1 MPATFAINQPG
12 QIQGA
17 GDPFALFL
25 KMFAGE
31 VLATFERSVATGGT
45 YLEKRVT
52 AGKSHQFPALG
63 RAQAKRYTP
72 GDNILDATNGY
83 LSQIKGDERII
94 MVDSPILSSVI
105 LDDWEEALNH
115 FETRQEYVNKLVE
128 ELVIAHDTNV
138 LSVGIAAARTN
149 LTFTHPDYVA
159 DRSVVGTYEDADS
172 IYNGLMK
179 AAEIFDQNDV
189 PMGERFCFLRPRQ
202 YHALMYKFA
211 GGVFTGGALM
221 NNDLVSG
228 GIGAFE
234 TARLTKPIA
243 GFQIRMTKN
252 LPSADKSAV
261 DDDIGGTA
269 RNDVFGS
276 NGHGYNGDFSDVRGL
291 CIQKKAVGTVSL
303 WNVDTKSEYK
313 IEAQGHLTVCR
324 MSEGHGVL
332 RPEAAVELVTA

>member
-1 MPATFAINQPG
+1 MPATYNVNRPG
-12 QIQGA
+12 QIQGS

-25 KMFAGE
+25 KMFSGE
-31 VLATFERSVATGGT
+31 VLATFERKVATAGT
-45 YLEKRVT
+45 YLEKKVT

-63 RAQAKRYTP
+63 RAQAKRHTV
-72 GDNILDATNGY
+72 GENILDPTNGY
-83 LSQIKGDERII
+83 LSQIKGDERVIL
-94 MVDSPILSSVI
+94 VDSPILSSVI
-105 LDDWEEALNH
+105 LSDWEEALNH

-159 DRSVVGTYEDADS
+159 NRSLEGAFGDADS
-172 IYNGLMK
+172 IYDGLMR
-179 AAEIFDQNDV
+179 AAEVFDQNDV
-189 PMGERFCFLRPRQ
+189 PDGDRYCFLRPRE

-211 GGVFTGGALM
+211 GGVFSPGALM
-221 NNDLVSG
+221 NGDFVQG

-234 TARLTKPIA
+234 SARITRPIA

-252 LPSADKSAV
+252 LPSTNKAAV
-261 DDDIGGTA
+261 DDDVGGTA

-276 NGHGYNGDFSDVRGL
+276 NGHGYNGDFSKVKGL
-291 CIQKKAVGTVSL
+291 CVHKKAVGTVSL
-303 WNVDTKSEYK
+303 WDVDTQAEYK

-324 MSEGHGVL
+324 ISEGHGVL
-332 RPEAAVELVTA
+332 RPEAAVELVTP